1 MKKFLLMMLLAIGIT
16 TTYAKDKKPEVDMKE
31 DTVLV
36 DGKPEYILERIKSNT
51 PTVSNFYV
59 KELNGKKL
67 AFLQYNSY
75 TDPNLISQYNRTGN
89 VSYYVITFLESKQ
102 TAEIRYVIRYK
113 SMAAYLIETKLIQN
127 GTITKEA
134 EDEYVLV
141 NGHTFSANK
150 PTNNG
155 NTIIINNNTTTPK
168 NGVQFNFGN

>member
-1 MKKFLLMMLLAIGIT
+1 MKKLLLLAIIT
-16 TTYAKDKKPEVDMKE
+16 LSLAISYAKDKKPDIDMKD

-36 DGKPEYILERIKSNT
+36 DGKPVYILERVKSNT
-51 PTVSNFYV
+51 PTISNFYV

-75 TDPNLISQYNRTGN
+75 TDANLISQYNRNGS
-89 VSYYVITFLESKQ
+89 VQYYLITFLESKQ

-113 SMAAYLIETKLIQN
+113 SMAAYLLETKLIQN

-134 EDEYVLV
+134 EDEYVLT

-150 PTNNG
+150 PVNNG
-155 NTIIINNNTTTPK
+155 NTIIINNSNPTPS
-168 NGVQFNFGN
+168 NGVQFNIGR